1 MKGGGTPPK
10 GKKSMQ
16 VLLRRSDDKQ
26 DIQCSICNQGF
37 RLYWERSSP
46 AEQATMRAIIEGEL
60 RLQHATDKTPAAHPS
75 TLFNLPDWSGPPQY
89 SGAALLG
96 GLSDF
101 HPVARKQPE
110 HAT

>member
-1 MKGGGTPPK
+1 
-10 GKKSMQ
+10 MQ

-26 DIQCSICNQGF
+26 DIQCNICNQGF

-60 RLQHATDKTPAAHPS
+60 RQQHATDKTPAAHPAMP
-75 TLFNLPDWSGPPQY
+75 FNLPSWSGPPQY

-96 GLSDF
+96 GLSDLYSS
-101 HPVARKQPE
+101 PRKPPE
-110 HAT
+110 HAS